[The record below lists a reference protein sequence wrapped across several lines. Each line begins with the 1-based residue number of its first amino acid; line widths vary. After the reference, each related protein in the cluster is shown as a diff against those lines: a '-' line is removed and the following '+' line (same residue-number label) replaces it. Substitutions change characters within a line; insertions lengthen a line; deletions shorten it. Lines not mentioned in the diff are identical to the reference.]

1 MRPTK
6 KERPN
11 SRTMPAAGT
20 RLAYRTVISACPVAM
35 PDPIVFD
42 ELGKATSGAVLLPPL
57 ALGLAGLAL
66 HLSRRRFGG
75 PLLAAFYGCC
85 FRAPHVERHVSLND
99 GSWHFSDLPT
109 PLTNVGYQGKS
120 GSNSDIAKST
130 RLTYLGHPRD
140 AALPYLLK
148 HPAARKRQGV
158 GPKCARGM
166 LTGVYFPSLVYD
178 REHPVSSSR
187 AEGPASRSESGVRR
201 NLAASPARRYRL

>member
-1 MRPTK
+1 
-6 KERPN
+6 
-11 SRTMPAAGT
+11 MPAAGT

-120 GSNSDIAKST
+120 GTNSDIAKST
-130 RLTYLGHPRD
+130 RLT
-140 AALPYLLK
+140 
-148 HPAARKRQGV
+148 
-158 GPKCARGM
+158 
-166 LTGVYFPSLVYD
+166 
-178 REHPVSSSR
+178 
-187 AEGPASRSESGVRR
+187 
-201 NLAASPARRYRL
+201 